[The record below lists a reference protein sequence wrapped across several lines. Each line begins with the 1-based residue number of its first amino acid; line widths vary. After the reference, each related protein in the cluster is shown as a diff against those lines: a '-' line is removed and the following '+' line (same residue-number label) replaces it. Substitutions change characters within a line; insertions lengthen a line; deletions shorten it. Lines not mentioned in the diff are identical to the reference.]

1 MASNLVILSIGML
14 GVLGVLIIGLIIFG
28 VIVKWK
34 TFEKAGKPGWAAIV
48 PIYNSIILLEI
59 VGYKWY
65 YVFFYLLAGTGVG
78 AIVSSLFDLTYN
90 IKLAKSFNKDAA
102 FGIGLWLLS
111 PIFLGIVAFNKE
123 INYVGPCVN
132 GDIDFDDLF

>member
-1 MASNLVILSIGML
+1 MASVIVMLIIGML
-14 GVLGVLIIGLIIFG
+14 GILAILLIGLMVFG
-28 VIVKWK
+28 VVVKWK
-34 TFEKAGKPGWAAIV
+34 MFQKAGKPGWAAIV
-48 PIYNSIILLEI
+48 PIYNIIVSLEI

-65 YVFFYLLAGTGVG
+65 YVFFFLLAGTGVG
-78 AIVSSLFDLTYN
+78 AIVSALFALTYN
-90 IKLAKSFNKDAA
+90 VKLAKSFNKEVG

-111 PIFLGIVAFNKE
+111 PIFLGIISFSKD